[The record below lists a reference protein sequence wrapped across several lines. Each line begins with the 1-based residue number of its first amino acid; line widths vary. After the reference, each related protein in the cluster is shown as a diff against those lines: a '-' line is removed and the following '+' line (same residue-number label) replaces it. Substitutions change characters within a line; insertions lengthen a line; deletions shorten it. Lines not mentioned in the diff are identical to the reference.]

1 MRQRRPRRVRA
12 YIGLGANLGDAEATL
27 AWAVGALD
35 TTPGISVRG
44 VSRLY
49 ATAPWGVDDQPEF
62 RNAVVAIETRLE
74 PLALLIVL
82 KRLEATAGR
91 VAGERWGPR
100 ILDLDLLVYGRQRL
114 ALERTPETRSLDA
127 ETDPSKTTRL
137 LEVPHRDLGDRLFVL
152 TPLADLAAGLVPPGW
167 HQTIATRLR
176 AVTARDGRTGARR
189 LGTWD
194 DAVGRW
200 VSPG

>member
-1 MRQRRPRRVRA
+1 MSP
-12 YIGLGANLGDAEATL
+12 
-27 AWAVGALD
+27 
-35 TTPGISVRG
+35 
-44 VSRLY
+44 LY
-49 ATAPWGVDDQPEF
+49 ATAPWGVADQPEF
-62 RNAVVAIETRLE
+62 RNAVVAIDVTIE
-74 PLALLIVL
+74 PLALLGVL
-82 KRLEATAGR
+82 KALEREAGR
-91 VAGERWGPR
+91 VDGERWGPR

-114 ALERTPETRSLDA
+114 ALERTPEARSLDA
-127 ETDPSKTTRL
+127 DTDPSKAARL

-152 TPLADLAAGLVPPGW
+152 APLADLASGLVPPGW

-176 AVTARDGRTGARR
+176 AVAARDGRAGARR